1 MPEMPEVETVRRTL
15 TPLIKGKTIQRV
27 VLWYPKIIHSD
38 PEKFKKELV
47 GKKILR
53 IDRYAKYLLI
63 RLSDHLT
70 IISHL
75 RMEGK
80 YHLTTSAAPKDKH
93 DHVEFIFTDKTALR
107 YNDVRKFGRMR
118 LLVTGTE
125 RQQTALGHLGPEPNS
140 PQFTVAYFYPAL
152 MKKKKNI
159 KATLLD
165 QTVVAGLGNIYIDE
179 VLWQSKI
186 NPQLPANKL
195 THRQVQSLWQ
205 NINQTIRAAIRLRG
219 TTVHTFLDADGNFG
233 GYQDQL
239 QVYGKAG
246 QPCPRCGTILQKTK
260 VNGRG
265 TTFCPHCQEVWDD
278 FLFRI
283 NWRHC
288 FRQKHSRYFF

>member
-15 TPLIKGKTIQRV
+15 TPLIKGKTIQKV

-70 IISHL
+70 IVSHL

-80 YHLTTSAAPKDKH
+80 YHLTTPSAPKDKH

-125 RQQTALGHLGPEPNS
+125 RQQTAIGHLGPEPNS
-140 PQFTVAYFYPAL
+140 PKFTVSYFYQAL
-152 MKKKKNI
+152 IKKKKNI
-159 KATLLD
+159 KSTLLD

-186 NPQLPANKL
+186 NPQLPAPKL
-195 THRQVQSLWQ
+195 SRRQVQSLWQ
-205 NINQTIRAAIRLRG
+205 NINQTIKVAIRLHG

-233 GYQDQL
+233 GYQDKL

-260 VNGRG
+260 INGRG
-265 TTFCPHCQEVWDD
+265 TTFCPHCQEV
-278 FLFRI
+278 
-283 NWRHC
+283 
-288 FRQKHSRYFF
+288 